1 MEKNGLERA
10 FSPQIVRRQ
19 RKKGEN
25 IELMFD
31 LLPGYVFVYSSQP
44 LKELSHLKVDG
55 VIRLLGSPDNGYCL
69 VEEDWLFALNLLE
82 RNGLIDVLN
91 LLRVG
96 DTVTISDEL
105 FLGHQGKV
113 VQIDY
118 RKQRAKVLF
127 EFSGVSWNCWVAC
140 NLVPSTL

>member
-69 VEEDWLFALNLLE
+69 VEEDRLFALNLLE